1 MNYFTTRQ
9 VTGYALAAACVF
21 SPLTSHCQ
29 QKPPTTWDYCMQAP
43 DPDPGSSPEV
53 ERAEA
58 ALQLRDFSG
67 AEALLQKAVAAQP
80 DDYRA
85 WFDLG
90 YIYKNS
96 QRPQDAV
103 AAFRKS
109 VALKP
114 DFFESNFNLGLLLR
128 DWPRAGESAKE
139 SEKYLTAATQLTPSA
154 HPQQSL
160 MCAWLTLGLV
170 QMWAGETA
178 DGLLSFAEASKL
190 FPNDPEPH
198 IMAGK
203 YTENKN
209 PERAAIEYK
218 KTLELDPTSR
228 DAFLGLDR
236 IYESQKN
243 YAEAEIWLSKLEASD
258 PDDPSPRLL
267 LGQAFAAEG
276 KYDQAVEQL
285 KEELQVHPQNGFAAL
300 ELAKVYAKAGEDSE
314 AEQQFRIVVGAQPEN
329 AEAHYAFGSL
339 LMREKKYPEAQQELT
354 TAIDLNRDLIDAYGD
369 LAAAAA
375 ANKNYFLALQV
386 LNDRARMQADPPA
399 ICFLRATTY
408 DNLKDVP
415 KAVEYYQKF
424 LAVDGGKFPDQE
436 WQARHRLIAIDPKH
450 ADKYE
455 IKDLKK

>member
-1 MNYFTTRQ
+1 
-9 VTGYALAAACVF
+9 
-21 SPLTSHCQ
+21 
-29 QKPPTTWDYCMQAP
+29 MQAP
-43 DPDPGSSPEV
+43 EPDPGSSPEV

-58 ALQLRDFSG
+58 ALRRRDFRG
-67 AEALLQKAVAAQP
+67 AEALLQKAVAAKP

-114 DFFESNFNLGLLLR
+114 DFFESNFNLGFLLR
-128 DWPRAGESAKE
+128 DWPRAQSTKE
-139 SEKYLTAATQLTPSA
+139 SEKYLRAATQLTPSA
-154 HPQQSL
+154 HPQESL

-170 QMWAGETA
+170 QMWAGETV

-190 FPNDPEPH
+190 YPNDPEPH
-198 IMAGK
+198 ILAGK
-203 YTENKN
+203 YSENNN

-218 KTLELDPTSR
+218 KALELDPTSR

-236 IYESQKN
+236 IYERQKN
-243 YAEAEIWLSKLEASD
+243 YAEAEIWLRKLVASN
-258 PDDPSPRLL
+258 PDEPARLY
-267 LGQAFAAEG
+267 LGQALSAEG

-285 KEELQVHPQNGFAAL
+285 KKELQFHPQNGAAVL
-300 ELAKVYAKAGEDSE
+300 ELAKVYAKAGEDAE
-314 AEQQFRIVVGAQPEN
+314 AEQQFRILVAAQPQN
-329 AEAHYAFGSL
+329 AEAHYAFGLL
-339 LMREKKYPEAQQELT
+339 LMQEKNYPEAQQQLTSAIELK
-354 TAIDLNRDLIDAYGD
+354 RDLIDAYGD

-375 ANKNYFLALQV
+375 ANKNYSLSLQV
-386 LNDRARMQADPPA
+386 LDDRARLQADPPA

-415 KAVEYYQKF
+415 KAVEYYQEF
-424 LAVDGGKFPDQE
+424 LAEDGGKFPDQAQ
-436 WQARHRLIAIDPKH
+436 QARHRLIAIDPSN
-450 ADKYE
+450 ADKYRV
-455 IKDLKK
+455 KDVNK

>member
-1 MNYFTTRQ
+1 ME
-9 VTGYALAAACVF
+9 
-21 SPLTSHCQ
+21 
-29 QKPPTTWDYCMQAP
+29 AP
-43 DPDPGSSPEV
+43 APDPGSSPEV
-53 ERAEA
+53 ELAEA
-58 ALQLRDFSG
+58 ALQRRDFSG
-67 AEALLQKAVAAQP
+67 AEALLQKAVAAKP

-90 YIYKNS
+90 YIYKNT

-114 DFFESNFNLGLLLR
+114 DFFESNFNLGFLLR
-128 DWPRAGESAKE
+128 DWPRAGQSTKE
-139 SEKYLTAATQLTPSA
+139 SEKYLSAATQLTPSA
-154 HPQQSL
+154 HPQESL

-170 QMWAGETA
+170 QVWAGGTA

-190 FPNDPEPH
+190 YPNDPEPH
-198 IMAGK
+198 ILAGK
-203 YTENKN
+203 YSENNN

-218 KTLELDPTSR
+218 KALELDSTSR

-243 YAEAEIWLSKLEASD
+243 YAEAEIWLRKLEASD
-258 PDDPSPRLL
+258 PDDPAPRLY
-267 LGQAFAAEG
+267 LGQALSVEG

-285 KEELQVHPQNGFAAL
+285 KEELQIHPQNGAAAL
-300 ELAKVYAKAGEDSE
+300 ELAKVYAKAGEDAE
-314 AEQQFRIVVGAQPEN
+314 AEQQFRIVVGTQPQN

-339 LMREKKYPEAQQELT
+339 LMQEKNYPEAQQELT
-354 TAIDLNRDLIDAYGD
+354 TTINLTRDFIDAYGD
-369 LAAAAA
+369 LAAAAN
-375 ANKNYFLALQV
+375 ANKNYSLALQV
-386 LNDRARMQADPPA
+386 LDDRARMQADPPA

-424 LAVDGGKFPDQE
+424 LAEDGGKFPDQAR
-436 WQARHRLIAIDPKH
+436 QARHRLIAIDPRN
-450 ADKYE
+450 ADKYRV
-455 IKDLKK
+455 KDVKK